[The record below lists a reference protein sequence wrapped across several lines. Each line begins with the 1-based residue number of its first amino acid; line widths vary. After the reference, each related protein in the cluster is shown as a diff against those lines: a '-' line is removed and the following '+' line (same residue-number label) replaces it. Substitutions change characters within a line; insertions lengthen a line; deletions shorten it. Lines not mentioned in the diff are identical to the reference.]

1 MPNYPALATAAHH
14 AIYLAAVV
22 TREVQASLDDLRA
35 ITKDDKS
42 PVTVADFAAQAVVAK
57 VLTDHLGPIRL
68 VAEESSTFLRH
79 PDHATHLTATLAA
92 VQSVWPEATP
102 ETLLDAIDQ
111 GAAETHHAGFWTLDP
126 VDGTK
131 GFLRNQQYAIA
142 LAYIER
148 GTPTVG
154 VMACPNLPRNFNRPL
169 DLPDPRG
176 CIYAAIKGA
185 GVFEYP
191 ADTPPDDDQHHSPD
205 KPIPI
210 TRLDHEEGE
219 PISVCASVEK
229 AHSNADDTDHILQ
242 YLSSGGLQGGPA
254 LRAGS
259 PSSTPPSGGPAPRA
273 GSPSFPPIP
282 TAEPARLDSQA
293 KYAVTARGQADAYLR
308 LPTKKNYIERIW
320 DHAAGSLVATEAGC
334 FVTDIHGNALDFSH
348 GRGLEKN
355 KGIICAP
362 PRVHGLIIGAIQAL
376 GIGQDA

>member
-1 MPNYPALATAAHH
+1 MPDYSTLSSAAHE
-14 AIYLAAVV
+14 AVFLAALV
-22 TREVQASLDDLRA
+22 TREVQAALEDLRA

-42 PVTVADFAAQAVVAK
+42 PVTVADFAAQAVVAW
-57 VLTDHLGPIRL
+57 VLRERLGPTVIL
-68 VAEESSTFLRH
+68 VGEEDSKFLRD
-79 PDHATHLTATLAA
+79 PDHTTHRQATLAA
-92 VQSVWPEATP
+92 VQAVWPDATEEA
-102 ETLLDAIDQ
+102 LLDAIDI
-111 GAAETHHAGFWTLDP
+111 GAGDTHHAGFWTLDP

-148 GTPTVG
+148 GTPTIG
-154 VMACPNLPRNFNRPL
+154 VLGCPNLPRKFSRPL
-169 DLPDPRG
+169 DLPDPHG
-176 CIYAAIKGA
+176 TIYAAIKGD
-185 GVFEYP
+185 GVFEYA
-191 ADTPPDDDQHHSPD
+191 ADEHPTNSPN
-205 KPIPI
+205 KPTQI
-210 TRLDHEEGE
+210 TRLDHDDGDT
-219 PISVCASVEK
+219 ISVCASVEK
-229 AHSNADDTDHILQ
+229 AHSNADDTDHILE

-254 LRAGS
+254 L
-259 PSSTPPSGGPAPRA
+259 RA

-320 DHAAGSLVATEAGC
+320 DHAAGSLIATEAGC

-362 PRVHGLIIGAIQAL
+362 PRVHGLVIGAIEAL
-376 GIGQDA
+376 GIGADA